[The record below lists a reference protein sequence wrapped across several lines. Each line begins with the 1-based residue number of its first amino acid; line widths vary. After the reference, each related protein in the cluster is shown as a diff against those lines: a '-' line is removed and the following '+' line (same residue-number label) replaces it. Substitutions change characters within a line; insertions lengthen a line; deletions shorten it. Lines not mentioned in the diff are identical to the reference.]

1 MSQHREGYQDAL
13 NLVVSLC
20 LIYTLCIA
28 CVRIWIRRGSYGT
41 DDLVIAIGTIIT
53 LCNSGA
59 NYAAL
64 ANGLGTKWS
73 SLRESKSLPD
83 LNGASFAGV
92 VTFIAGL
99 YISKCAMLT
108 FLTRI
113 TKTPSQIR
121 LYLIC
126 NAIVASLGVVSALVG
141 TVGCPTA
148 SGYYWAFY
156 DNRVSCSSQV
166 GLCGF
171 AHGLLS

>member
-64 ANGLGTKWS
+64 ANGLGTKWP
-73 SLRESKSLPD
+73 SLRESESLPD
-83 LNGASFAGV
+83 LNGVSMSF
-92 VTFIAGL
+92 I
-99 YISKCAMLT
+99 
-108 FLTRI
+108 
-113 TKTPSQIR
+113 
-121 LYLIC
+121 
-126 NAIVASLGVVSALVG
+126 
-141 TVGCPTA
+141 
-148 SGYYWAFY
+148 
-156 DNRVSCSSQV
+156 
-166 GLCGF
+166 
-171 AHGLLS
+171 